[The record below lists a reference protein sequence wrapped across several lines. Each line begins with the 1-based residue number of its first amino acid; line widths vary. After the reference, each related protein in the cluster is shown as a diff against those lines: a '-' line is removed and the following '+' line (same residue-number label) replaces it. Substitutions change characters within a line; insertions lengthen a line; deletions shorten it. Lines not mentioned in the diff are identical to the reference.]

1 MAHECNHD
9 ARCLPWNPN
18 LHRRHPTC
26 RVTQAESTDSGRVR
40 IRRRPTPSRLHP
52 VVLSPPPLP
61 KADLRT
67 SCPATNWS
75 CKQACWILTF
85 RLFYSCFEAQR
96 RAAAAPLPVPLC
108 LHMTPP
114 LRTTHPTDN
123 YLGGGRWRRF
133 PSSAS
138 SSSHATLTIR
148 LSTPPATGRCCVTA
162 SGVWEWTG
170 RPGCVSPGLPSPST
184 RYTST
189 SSLPPAPNP
198 DSPPLPRQP
207 PLCAVRPRCRC
218 PPAPPL
224 PVSVSSPFSLTTW
237 APASSP
243 LPLVSFPPA
252 AVATPASSR
261 SRPPHHHHGPPVDP
275 AVSLLPGGV
284 STGGSSAVAPWGW
297 GSGLCVVYRAQ

>member
-1 MAHECNHD
+1 M
-9 ARCLPWNPN
+9 
-18 LHRRHPTC
+18 
-26 RVTQAESTDSGRVR
+26 STDSGRVR
-40 IRRRPTPSRLHP
+40 IRRRPTPEIS
-52 VVLSPPPLP
+52 
-61 KADLRT
+61 
-67 SCPATNWS
+67 
-75 CKQACWILTF
+75 IL
-85 RLFYSCFEAQR
+85 YSCFEAQR
-96 RAAAAPLPVPLC
+96 RAAATPLPVPLC
-108 LHMTPP
+108 LRMTPP

-243 LPLVSFPPA
+243 LPLVSLPPA

>member
-1 MAHECNHD
+1 MG
-9 ARCLPWNPN
+9 
-18 LHRRHPTC
+18 RR
-26 RVTQAESTDSGRVR
+26 
-40 IRRRPTPSRLHP
+40 
-52 VVLSPPPLP
+52 
-61 KADLRT
+61 
-67 SCPATNWS
+67 
-75 CKQACWILTF
+75 
-85 RLFYSCFEAQR
+85 R
-96 RAAAAPLPVPLC
+96 RAAAHGHPPRAPRATRPEASDPWRA
-108 LHMTPP
+108 PP
-114 LRTTHPTDN
+114 
-123 YLGGGRWRRF
+123 
-133 PSSAS
+133 S
-138 SSSHATLTIR
+138 ATLFCGRFARRGSLTLR
-148 LSTPPATGRCCVTA
+148 HKATCRASAPAVRGAHRPTR
-162 SGVWEWTG
+162 VWKWTG

-252 AVATPASSR
+252 VVATPASSR